1 MQDPKKCSQEQNHH
15 SSSKQKTH
23 TAKKKTGRA
32 IEFQQLPEGVSNEA
46 MYKMDIT
53 RVKNLHE
60 LSCDMLS
67 LSFLAQEEEIYTLN
81 DLREMY

>member
-1 MQDPKKCSQEQNHH
+1 MQDPEKRIPNT
-15 SSSKQKTH
+15 SSKHLNRSNICTETH
-23 TAKKKTGRA
+23 QSYHNSTSGS
-32 IEFQQLPEGVSNEA
+32 Q
-46 MYKMDIT
+46 YKVDMC

-67 LSFLAQEEEIYTLN
+67 LSFLEKEEEIYTLN

>member
-1 MQDPKKCSQEQNHH
+1 MQDPDKRSGEHLNPLSIRYAALTQN
-15 SSSKQKTH
+15 
-23 TAKKKTGRA
+23 GNRA
-32 IEFQQLPEGVSNEA
+32 EKA
-46 MYKMDIT
+46 AYKMDLS

-67 LSFLAQEEEIYTLN
+67 LSFLENEEEIYTLN

>member
-1 MQDPKKCSQEQNHH
+1 MQDPEKRIHNA
-15 SSSKQKTH
+15 SSKH
-23 TAKKKTGRA
+23 TNR
-32 IEFQQLPEGVSNEA
+32 SNTSTEKRPLYHHNTDGSN
-46 MYKMDIT
+46 YKVDMC

-67 LSFLAQEEEIYTLN
+67 LSFLEKEEEIYTLN

>member
-1 MQDPKKCSQEQNHH
+1 MQDPNKCSSEQNHH
-15 SSSKQKTH
+15 ASKQKARTS
-23 TAKKKTGRA
+23 KKKFGRA
-32 IEFQQLPEGVSNEA
+32 IEFQQPQEGGSSET

-67 LSFLAQEEEIYTLN
+67 LSFLEQEEEIYTLN